1 MGSWGSSH
9 RGHSQKRTVETL
21 GLVLSST
28 SLLKQCWILCSGK
41 WCHPQWANPP
51 ISTSAVKPVAYRR
64 HMQPVIPSSVML
76 KVLSQVL
83 PPKQLLMLSWIFLC
97 QQNRPLFFNLPSFRF
112 SGHDQLFF
120 EIDSCLV
127 VDEALVLVWR
137 VSQVRT
143 VCSASVVLTCWSPD
157 ALTAF
162 SNWAPSRS
170 GFKALKITWLA
181 TLLVLEP
188 TSCMTFL
195 VAVTEYWTEHHFIEF
210 SLL

>member
-1 MGSWGSSH
+1 MVGSWGSSH

-143 VCSASVVLTCWSPD
+143 VCSAVLLFWHADLLMLWQHSLTELLPGVVSKPW
-157 ALTAF
+157 
-162 SNWAPSRS
+162 RS
-170 GFKALKITWLA
+170 HDRQPCLSWNQLPAWRF
-181 TLLVLEP
+181 LLLWQN
-188 TSCMTFL
+188 TGQSIIL
-195 VAVTEYWTEHHFIEF
+195 
-210 SLL
+210 